1 LTFIPV
7 GDNNLNNDEFELDYD
22 DEFELDYAD
31 FMFGPIH
38 TTSEDESD
46 DDPNFILPKNAFAN
60 MDHFGRI
67 VRKSPRFCRRSKRF
81 LKKIE

>member
-1 LTFIPV
+1 MTFIPV
-7 GDNNLNNDEFELDYD
+7 GDNNEFELDYD

-46 DDPNFILPKNAFAN
+46 DDFMLPKNAFAN